1 MTLHKY
7 KNKFFTFAFAF
18 ALLII
23 CCNEAVFAQKKT
35 PLFKDYAVAE
45 IYKGKTAP
53 VKITRDNREYRTR
66 LKSAA
71 KNEKP
76 NFAGH
81 YILTFWGCGT
91 ECFTGAV
98 IDAET
103 GKVYFWGLVSDWNSE
118 LGEDNNPVDFKLNS
132 KLIIFT
138 GMRDEDGEEGSH
150 GKHYYKFEN
159 GRFVHL
165 KSVLSKK

>member
-7 KNKFFTFAFAF
+7 KTGFFTFTLAS
-18 ALLII
+18 ALLFI
-23 CCNEAVFAQKKT
+23 CFDETIFAQKKT
-35 PLFKDYAVAE
+35 PIFEDYAVTE

-81 YILTFWGCGT
+81 YILTFWECGT

-98 IDAET
+98 IDAKT
-103 GKVYFWGLVSDWNSE
+103 GKVYFWGLISNWNNKI
-118 LGEDNNPVDFKLNS
+118 GDDNNPIDFKLDS
-132 KLIIFT
+132 SLLILT
-138 GMRDEDGEEGSH
+138 GARDEAGEAN

-165 KSVLSKK
+165 RSVSSKE

>member
-7 KNKFFTFAFAF
+7 KNRFFRFALAF
-18 ALLII
+18 ALLFI
-23 CCNEAVFAQKKT
+23 CSDKAIFAQKKT
-35 PLFKDYAVAE
+35 PTFKDYSVTKV
-45 IYKGKTAP
+45 YKGKTAP
-53 VKITRDNREYRTR
+53 VKITPDNKMYRTR

-98 IDAET
+98 IEAKT
-103 GKVYFWGLVSDWNSE
+103 GKVYFWGLISNWNNK
-118 LGEDNNPVDFKLNS
+118 LGDDNNPIDFKLDS
-132 KLIIFT
+132 RLLILT
-138 GMRDEDGEEGSH
+138 GMRDEAGDEGDN

-165 KSVLSKK
+165 QSILSKE